1 MGIKEILD
9 FVKIEHLLFSLPFV
23 LIGFVLADKEFGSV
37 QMDIVWILVAAI
49 GARGLAL
56 SLNRII
62 DRDIDAENPRTATRH
77 LPSGTMSVQ
86 TAWVLSGGFLL
97 MLLLAAWMLN
107 VVALQMAWL
116 PVLVFVIYPYTK
128 RISWICHFWVGLCLA
143 LAPAGAWVAIAADSH
158 GWAAI
163 TGMLDGRTEFLWYP
177 EVFFIS
183 FGVALWI
190 AAFDINY
197 ALMDQDADRKQ
208 GVRSFPA
215 SYGQEATKKLSV
227 VLTIGW
233 LVCFLLTGMHD
244 FTEGRNYRYIYWV
257 PSVALMA
264 LINIFVMT
272 KGAGSAT
279 ESDEAM
285 QGFQKTLFR
294 ASMLTGWALLASLMF
309 VEYYIDGLED

>member
-1 MGIKEILD
+1 
-9 FVKIEHLLFSLPFV
+9 
-23 LIGFVLADKEFGSV
+23 
-37 QMDIVWILVAAI
+37 
-49 GARGLAL
+49 
-56 SLNRII
+56 
-62 DRDIDAENPRTATRH
+62 
-77 LPSGTMSVQ
+77 
-86 TAWVLSGGFLL
+86 
-97 MLLLAAWMLN
+97 
-107 VVALQMAWL
+107 
-116 PVLVFVIYPYTK
+116 
-128 RISWICHFWVGLCLA
+128 
-143 LAPAGAWVAIAADSH
+143 
-158 GWAAI
+158 
-163 TGMLDGRTEFLWYP
+163 MLDGRSEFLWYP

-227 VLTIGW
+227 VLTISW

-257 PSVALMA
+257 PSVVLMA

-272 KGAGSAT
+272 KGAESAT

-285 QGFQKTLFR
+285 RGFQKTLFR